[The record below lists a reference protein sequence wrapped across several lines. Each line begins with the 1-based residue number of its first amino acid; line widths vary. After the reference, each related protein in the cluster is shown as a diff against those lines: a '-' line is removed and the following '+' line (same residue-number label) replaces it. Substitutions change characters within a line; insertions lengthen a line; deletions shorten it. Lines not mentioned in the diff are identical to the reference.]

1 MVNAGRRGHED
12 RSKHHASKLRESLL
26 NNAKKLFAKF
36 REWDIDGDGLVDK
49 EEFRNAIPK
58 MGIPMM
64 ATIPASDIDELF
76 DTLDVDGSGAI
87 SYKELKSLLRNKP
100 VIKNP
105 AMRYTMAV
113 VDFCNSTTV
122 QTLLY
127 AAFVFVFQM
136 LTETLRNPKLE
147 FYFDTHISDTIME
160 NHFDSSHNVFED
172 IRRIADIYEW
182 GNYVLWPGLL
192 GNMGPFEDSVGRP
205 GEHVGQTG
213 LSWPDGDG
221 SFHGVGA
228 TAFTVGELV
237 ERMDQ
242 LDWSDGVYLRQ
253 ARPTLTL
260 TLSLTLTLT
269 LTPTLT
275 LTLNL
280 TLAQTLTL
288 TPTPTLTRRAWRR
301 PSRRTATPS
310 SSRGAAYPRCE
321 PHVV

>member
-1 MVNAGRRGHED
+1 
-12 RSKHHASKLRESLL
+12 
-26 NNAKKLFAKF
+26 
-36 REWDIDGDGLVDK
+36 
-49 EEFRNAIPK
+49 
-58 MGIPMM
+58 
-64 ATIPASDIDELF
+64 
-76 DTLDVDGSGAI
+76 
-87 SYKELKSLLRNKP
+87 
-100 VIKNP
+100 
-105 AMRYTMAV
+105 
-113 VDFCNSTTV
+113 
-122 QTLLY
+122 
-127 AAFVFVFQM
+127 
-136 LTETLRNPKLE
+136 
-147 FYFDTHISDTIME
+147 ME

-260 TLSLTLTLT
+260 SLTLTLALT
-269 LTPTLT
+269 LTPTL
-275 LTLNL
+275 NL
-280 TLAQTLTL
+280 
-288 TPTPTLTRRAWRR
+288 P
-301 PSRRTATPS
+301 
-310 SSRGAAYPRCE
+310 
-321 PHVV
+321 

>member
-1 MVNAGRRGHED
+1 MPPCMAAVMVNAGRRGHED

-253 ARPTLTL
+253 ARPTLAL
-260 TLSLTLTLT
+260 TLALT

-275 LTLNL
+275 P
-280 TLAQTLTL
+280 AQ
-288 TPTPTLTRRAWRR
+288 P
-301 PSRRTATPS
+301 
-310 SSRGAAYPRCE
+310 
-321 PHVV
+321 